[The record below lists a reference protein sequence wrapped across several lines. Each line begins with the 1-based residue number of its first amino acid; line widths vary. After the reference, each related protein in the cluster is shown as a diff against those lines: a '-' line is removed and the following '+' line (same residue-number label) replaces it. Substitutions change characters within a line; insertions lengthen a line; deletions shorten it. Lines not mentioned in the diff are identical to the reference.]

1 MHQTVSNIQN
11 KGKNDGEN
19 EMAISIR
26 DMTLTQVITEY
37 GNPII
42 DCFVF
47 SVCICRIICS
57 LPTQIWLQYEK
68 RRY

>member
-19 EMAISIR
+19 VMAISIR
-26 DMTLTQVITEY
+26 DMTLTQVITGY

-42 DCFVF
+42 D
-47 SVCICRIICS
+47 
-57 LPTQIWLQYEK
+57 
-68 RRY
+68 